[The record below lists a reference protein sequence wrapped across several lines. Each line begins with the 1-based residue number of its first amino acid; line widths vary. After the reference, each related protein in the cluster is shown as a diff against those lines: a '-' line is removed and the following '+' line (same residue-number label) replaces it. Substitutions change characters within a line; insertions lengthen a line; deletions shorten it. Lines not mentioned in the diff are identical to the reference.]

1 MGHGIAH
8 VAALAGCEGRL
19 ADVSA
24 EQLEKAVVRIGHNLD
39 RQLRR
44 GVIDEFRKAKTL
56 DQIRTTTSL
65 ADLGDCD
72 LVIEAATAKEAVQR
86 GIFKSLIPHLR
97 DDALLDPTTSSISI
111 TRPAAATTAP
121 TRLIW
126 LTYMHHV
133 P

>member
-1 MGHGIAH
+1 MIERIGVVGAGQMGHGIAH
-8 VAALAGCEGRL
+8 VASLAGCEVRL

-56 DQIRTTTSL
+56 DQIRTTKSL

-72 LVIEAATAKEAVQR
+72 LGIEAATEKEAVKR
-86 GIFKSLIPHLR
+86 VVFKTLIPQLS
-97 DDALLDPTTSSISI
+97 DDALRARKSGE
-111 TRPAAATTAP
+111 
-121 TRLIW
+121 
-126 LTYMHHV
+126 
-133 P
+133 